1 MTSDFTIDF
10 GKAKTLTLP
19 EEGNYTLII
28 SDYQI
33 KEAKN
38 ESSRS
43 KGFNISLM
51 FNLDDPEYSGLR
63 VYHNLWVQYDN
74 PWAAKLFFEALTG
87 KTLGDDS
94 LDVNDPDSFI
104 GESVGAALVKEDYV
118 ANNGVTRTKLVIAAP
133 EAFYSV

>member
-1 MTSDFTIDF
+1 MTDFSIDF
-10 GKAKTLTLP
+10 GKAKVLSLP

-38 ESSRS
+38 ESSRA

-87 KTLGDDS
+87 KTLGDDT
-94 LDVNDPDSFI
+94 LDVNDPDMFI
-104 GESVGAALVKEDYV
+104 GETVGASLVKEDYI